1 MERRGE
7 QRSWHCPGRSVSAL
21 PWAHGPGDAGEASTN
36 VQTGVHVAWRD
47 RPRVCSE
54 PRLGQLVLSCGSSS
68 FFSAVAHAL
77 GVQNSSYH
85 SCSDGR
91 GGSFQLPTMKTDQQ
105 RVCVST
111 CVGVHVHLC
120 TCVLL
125 CPYVC
130 VHMCLCAYAFVSI
143 CLCTHVF
150 VYTYVCVH
158 ICLCTCVLVCMYI
171 CVHVCW
177 CAHVSVHMCLCVR
190 MCVCVHICLCA
201 RVFVCACVCVHM
213 CLCVHVCARVF
224 VCVYVGV
231 QVPGGRL

>member
-36 VQTGVHVAWRD
+36 VQMGVHVAWRD

-120 TCVLL
+120 TCVL
-125 CPYVC
+125 VC
-130 VHMCLCAYAFVSI
+130 TRF
-143 CLCTHVF
+143 CTHVF
-150 VYTYVCVH
+150 VCAHVCLCPHMFV
-158 ICLCTCVLVCMYI
+158 CTCV
-171 CVHVCW
+171 
-177 CAHVSVHMCLCVR
+177 CVR
-190 MCVCVHICLCA
+190 VCLCA
-201 RVFVCACVCVHM
+201 HVFVCACVCA
-213 CLCVHVCARVF
+213 C
-224 VCVYVGV
+224 VCVRVCWCAGAWRKALIHRHNV
-231 QVPGGRL
+231 DMLTESDRED

>member
-36 VQTGVHVAWRD
+36 VQTGVHVAWWD

-130 VHMCLCAYAFVSI
+130 VHMCLCAY
-143 CLCTHVF
+143 VF

-190 MCVCVHICLCA
+190 MCVCVHMCLCA
-201 RVFVCACVCVHM
+201 RVFVCTCVCVCM
-213 CLCVHVCARVF
+213 CVRVCLCACMLVCRCLEEGSDTQAQCGHVD
-224 VCVYVGV
+224 
-231 QVPGGRL
+231 

>member
-1 MERRGE
+1 M
-7 QRSWHCPGRSVSAL
+7 SAL

-130 VHMCLCAYAFVSI
+130 VHMFVCI
-143 CLCTHVF
+143 CVCVHMF
-150 VYTYVCVH
+150 VYTCVCVYLCLCPH
-158 ICLCTCVLVCMYI
+158 MFVYMCVGVHVHLCTCVLVCTRF
-171 CVHVCW
+171 CTH
-177 CAHVSVHMCLCVR
+177 
-190 MCVCVHICLCA
+190 
-201 RVFVCACVCVHM
+201 VFVCAHVCLCPHMFVCTCVCVRV
-213 CLCVHVCARVF
+213 CLCACMLVCRCLEEGSDTQAQCGHVD
-224 VCVYVGV
+224 
-231 QVPGGRL
+231 